1 MAGNQKAAK
10 RWRIVR
16 GVTMAVIIIFGLV
29 ILTMALAFWM
39 DPAEYPEKVYGLS
52 RFEAFG
58 MAAAFVSLVGSP
70 LLLTDIV
77 LLIISCVK
85 GKK

>member
-1 MAGNQKAAK
+1 MGKNPKAAK
-10 RWRIVR
+10 RWWLVR
-16 GVTMAVIIIFGLV
+16 GITIAVMIIFGLV
-29 ILTMALAFWM
+29 ILTMALAFWT
-39 DPAEYPEKVYGLS
+39 DPAEYPEEVYGLN

-77 LLIISCVK
+77 LLIISSVK